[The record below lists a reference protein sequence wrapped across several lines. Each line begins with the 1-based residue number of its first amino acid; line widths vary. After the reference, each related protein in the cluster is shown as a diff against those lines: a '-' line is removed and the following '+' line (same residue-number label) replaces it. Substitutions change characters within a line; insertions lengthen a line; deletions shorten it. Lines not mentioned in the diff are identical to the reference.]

1 MVQDKKKEK
10 ILRKKSLK
18 KVNQE
23 KSGVKKI
30 VLEEKMRS

>member
-23 KSGVKKI
+23 KSRVKK
-30 VLEEKMRS
+30 LS